1 MGNPKMRFVK
11 TLEDESEGIEEIGE
25 LKELLKDYSVKLTYL
40 FGSRSCGEETKFSDI
55 DIAVLFEEESDKR
68 IDSLRADLIE
78 LLKED
83 AVDLIDLERA
93 PPRLKYNVVKEGE
106 ALVGEDDS
114 TEFEVKTM
122 NEYFDFRPLER
133 RYFEKMKERIE
144 SGEYGK

>member
-1 MGNPKMRFVK
+1 MPTSSDPDRAERKRNSRI
-11 TLEDESEGIEEIGE
+11 SI
-25 LKELLKDYSVKLTYL
+25 
-40 FGSRSCGEETKFSDI
+40 SRSSSRR
-55 DIAVLFEEESDKR
+55 ASDKR
-68 IDSLRADLIE
+68 IDPLRADLIE

-114 TEFEVKTM
+114 TEFEVKAM